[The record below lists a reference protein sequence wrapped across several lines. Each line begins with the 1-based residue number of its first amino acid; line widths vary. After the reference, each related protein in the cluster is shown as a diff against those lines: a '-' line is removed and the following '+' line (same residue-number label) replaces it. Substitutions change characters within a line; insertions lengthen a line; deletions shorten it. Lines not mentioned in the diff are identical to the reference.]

1 MKKGTKVTPV
11 LITTT
16 ERSVYYGWIDWDDRK
31 DEVLD
36 IRDRRHIWEYR
47 VSGVD
52 GLKGVYT
59 LALTGPGPQSKV
71 GPAVPESVLRN
82 IHTISVCSPLAV
94 EAFEASTWD

>member
-1 MKKGTKVTPV
+1 MTKKKQNTPV

-16 ERSVYYGWIDWDDRK
+16 ERSVYYGWISWSDRK

-36 IRDRRHIWEYR
+36 IRDRRHVWEYR

-71 GPAVPESVLRN
+71 GPAVPESILRN
-82 IHTISVCSPLAV
+82 IHTISKCSTAAV
-94 EAFEASTWD
+94 EAFGRATWE